1 MLEELYHVEQF
12 KDGKIDVTNISR
24 YKAEIEAQNY
34 LLSIKKLSNLQYWK
48 EKLENERKKNYL

>member
-34 LLSIKKLSNLQYWK
+34 LLSIKKLD
-48 EKLENERKKNYL
+48 RKSVV